1 MGMKIED
8 TVAYKQGRKA
18 AQLGTPIER
27 SGLAN
32 LNPMSD
38 RYDQFIAGYDS
49 IVKSSKQRR

>member
-1 MGMKIED
+1 MNINE

-18 AQLGTPIER
+18 AQLRVPIKS
-27 SGLAN
+27 SGLKN

-49 IVKSSKQRR
+49 VNQDKED